1 MSIHWIKNATSI
13 TKVKKMDNNQRYRM
27 AIQLLTETIALI
39 QEDFIVN
46 DLEDYITSLNN
57 KIERTEPVE
66 ND

>member
-1 MSIHWIKNATSI
+1 
-13 TKVKKMDNNQRYRM
+13 MDNNQRYRM
-27 AIQLLTETIALI
+27 AIQLLEETIKLI

-46 DLEDYITSLNN
+46 DLEDYITSLNS

>member
-1 MSIHWIKNATSI
+1 
-13 TKVKKMDNNQRYRM
+13 M
-27 AIQLLTETIALI
+27 AVQLLTETIALI

>member
-1 MSIHWIKNATSI
+1 
-13 TKVKKMDNNQRYRM
+13 MDNNQRYRM
-27 AIQLLTETIALI
+27 AIQLLTETISLI